1 MKTIYYFN
9 ILITL
14 LVILFLAD
22 IYTAF
27 GIKNMTL
34 RYIIYASF
42 ILSPIIII
50 FNLILISNLKIKL
63 LSLIIPVFT
72 LVFSLSIG
80 YTPIIFNSANWKTQ
94 TIIYQNIEDDNLTI
108 EYQMQDIGALG
119 YNKRK
124 VKVRYLT
131 NLFTIVTPIDLDTIS
146 ESDWLLLNKEV
157 NESGLKGS

>member
-1 MKTIYYFN
+1 MKTIYYLN

-34 RYIIYASF
+34 RYIIYTSF

-63 LSLIIPVFT
+63 LSFIIPVFT

-80 YTPIIFNSANWKTQ
+80 YMPIIFNSANWKTQ

-108 EYQMQDIGALG
+108 EYQIQDVGAFG
-119 YNKRK
+119 YNKRT
-124 VKVRYLT
+124 VIVYDLLG
-131 NLFTIVTPIDLDTIS
+131 LFAVIKPTDIDTIS
-146 ESDWLLLNKEV
+146 KANWNLLNKHI
-157 NESGLKGS
+157 NEMELKGG